1 MGPFVPTQLP
11 SKSCRQASCCS
22 AAPAIFL
29 VIGASPLP
37 IFRLGSSS
45 VTHMTLK
52 TPHLPSCV
60 QVWLVAAEQAAAV
73 AAGDSVVAGSGQVGS
88 QQLVAS
94 LAMGSGAPA
103 DATDPSGGDGGLDL
117 AALLLD
123 GRNAPLRR
131 IAMDANPAKTIASM
145 PREMKAQLKDVS
157 VNLGMVV
164 AEVWGWLLLSCRIP

>member
-1 MGPFVPTQLP
+1 M
-11 SKSCRQASCCS
+11 
-22 AAPAIFL
+22 
-29 VIGASPLP
+29 
-37 IFRLGSSS
+37 S
-45 VTHMTLK
+45 VL
-52 TPHLPSCV
+52 

-73 AAGDSVVAGSGQVGS
+73 AAGESVATSSDGSQVGS

-94 LAMGSGAPA
+94 LAMGSGA
-103 DATDPSGGDGGLDL
+103 DPSAADGGLDL

-131 IAMDANPAKTIASM
+131 IAMDTNPAKTIASM

-164 AEVWGWLLLSCRIP
+164 AAGVGLASAELPDSLTDT